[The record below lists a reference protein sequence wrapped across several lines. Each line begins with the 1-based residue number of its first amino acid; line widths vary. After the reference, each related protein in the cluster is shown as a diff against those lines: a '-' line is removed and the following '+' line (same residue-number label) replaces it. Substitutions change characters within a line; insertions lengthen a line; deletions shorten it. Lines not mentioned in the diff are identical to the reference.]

1 MLLLN
6 GKQVAESVR
15 ARIRRDITISLE
27 SGVRA
32 PVLAVILVGN
42 DPASQVYVRN
52 KEKACAALGIDS
64 RTYRLPPDTEAEELL
79 GLIRALSTDDG
90 VDGIL
95 LQLPLPGGRKS
106 RPFLDAIAPEKDVD
120 GLHPYNQGL
129 LSSQR
134 PGLRPCT
141 PLGIMRIFDYY
152 GIGLDGKRAV
162 VVGRSE
168 LVGRPLAFMMAA
180 KGTDATV
187 TLCHS
192 HTRDLAA
199 VCREADILCVAVGH
213 PGLITADMVK
223 KDAVVIDVGINRT
236 ADGLCGDVDFAEV
249 SKVVSAITPVPG
261 GVGPMTITGLLSN
274 TVAAWK
280 NRFGI

>member
-1 MLLLN
+1 MLLLD

-15 ARIRRDITISLE
+15 AKISRDISVSLE

-52 KEKACAALGIDS
+52 KEKACAALGIES
-64 RTYRLPPDTEAEELL
+64 RSFKLPPDTSAEELHA
-79 GLIRALSTDDG
+79 LIRSLSSDNG

-95 LQLPLPGGRKS
+95 LQLPLPGGRQS

-129 LSSQR
+129 LSAQR

-141 PLGIMRIFDYY
+141 PTGIMRIFDYY
-152 GIGLDGKRAV
+152 GIGLEGKRAV

-168 LVGRPLAFMMAA
+168 LVGRPLAFMLAA

-192 HTRDLAA
+192 RTKDLGA

-213 PGLITADMVK
+213 PRLITADMVK
-223 KDAVVIDVGINRT
+223 EGAVVIDVGINRT
-236 ADGLCGDVDFAEV
+236 ESGLCGDVDFAEV
-249 SKVVSAITPVPG
+249 SKVASAITPVPG
-261 GVGPMTITGLLSN
+261 GVGPMTITGLLAN

-280 NRFGI
+280 SRFGI